1 MRLGQL
7 ARKLALRTTDLV
19 AFLNQHQITIDSGNN
34 TRLEDSHVKMIIHH
48 FAPDLSEEKIT
59 EALVEPDPVE
69 PEVPLAVINAPEAP
83 VPTPEPHTEIVT
95 EVPETI
101 KAPKIEL
108 AGLKVLGKIELPE
121 PKKKEPKPEEVPQN
135 ESGRKTFNNRR
146 DRQASAPRRNPISA
160 QREREQREA
169 EAKRQL
175 ELEKL
180 KEKKAL
186 HYQRKVKPQPPVKR
200 ARLIDEPVEEFSA
213 QELREPPKTWLG
225 KFLRW
230 LNT

>member
-19 AFLNQHQITIDSGNN
+19 TFLHQHSISIDPGNN
-34 TRLEDSHVKMIIHH
+34 TRLEDSHVKLIIHH
-48 FAPDLSEEKIT
+48 FAPELTEDKIT

-69 PEVPLAVINAPEAP
+69 PEVVAMPEPAAPTP
-83 VPTPEPHTEIVT
+83 VPQAEAVT
-95 EVPETI
+95 ELPETI

-121 PKKKEPKPEEVPQN
+121 PKKKEPKPETKPQPEVP
-135 ESGRKTFNNRR
+135 RKTLNNRR
-146 DRQASAPRRNPISA
+146 DRQASVPRKNPISI
-160 QREREQREA
+160 QREQEKREA

-186 HYQRKVKPQPPVKR
+186 HYQRKVKAQPPMKR
-200 ARLIDEPVEEFSA
+200 VRLVDEPVEEFSA
-213 QELREPPKTWLG
+213 QELKEPPKTWFG

>member
-7 ARKLALRTTDLV
+7 ARKLALRTSDLV
-19 AFLNQHQITIDSGNN
+19 TFLNQHQITIDSGNN

-69 PEVPLAVINAPEAP
+69 PEVPPAVIN
-83 VPTPEPHTEIVT
+83 TIDSSTEPPAEIIT
-95 EVPETI
+95 ALPETI

-121 PKKKEPKPEEVPQN
+121 PKKKEPKPETEPQPEVP
-135 ESGRKTFNNRR
+135 RKTFNNRR
-146 DRQASAPRRNPISA
+146 DRQASAPRKNPISI
-160 QREREQREA
+160 QREQEKREA

-186 HYQRKVKPQPPVKR
+186 HYQRKVKAQPPIKR
-200 ARLIDEPVEEFSA
+200 VRLVDEPVEEFSA
-213 QELREPPKTWLG
+213 QELKEPPKTWMG

>member
-19 AFLNQHQITIDSGNN
+19 AFLGQHQITVEPGNN
-34 TRLEDSHVKMIIHH
+34 TRLEDNHVKMIIHH
-48 FAPDLSEEKIT
+48 FAPQLTEEKIS
-59 EALVEPDPVE
+59 EALVEPDPIE
-69 PEVPLAVINAPEAP
+69 PEVIPVAAEPIPVP
-83 VPTPEPHTEIVT
+83 VPTEESAPAVT

-121 PKKKEPKPEEVPQN
+121 PKKKEPKPEEISAQE
-135 ESGRKTFNNRR
+135 ESRRTYINRR
-146 DRQASAPRRNPISA
+146 DRQPALPRKNPISA

-175 ELEKL
+175 ELEKQ

-186 HYQRKVKPQPPVKR
+186 HYLKKVKTPPPVKR
-200 ARLIDEPVEEFSA
+200 ARLVDEPFEEFSSK
-213 QELREPPKTWLG
+213 ELAETPKTWLG